1 MGNENEER
9 YTESAAYPTIVNKND
24 NNKDK
29 IKFVNNE
36 NHIYNKE
43 GNDEGNTSLTNAFSN
58 TSLNP
63 FVMAIDMWQNYM
75 NFCNNAYKQLLVNN
89 PPVINGEFLFVY
101 WKSGKGYPK
110 ENRSS

>member
-9 YTESAAYPTIVNKND
+9 YTDNAAYPTIVDKND
-24 NNKDK
+24 NNREK

-36 NHIYNKE
+36 NHVYNKE

-63 FVMAIDMWQNYM
+63 FVIAIDIWQNYM
-75 NFCNNAYKQLLVNN
+75 NFCNNAYKQLLFKNSPMV
-89 PPVINGEFLFVY
+89 NGEFLFLY
-101 WKSGKGYPK
+101 WKS
-110 ENRSS
+110 SSTKTRETHFS